1 MQGGDTQHSDNSDT
15 GDEERPRLLVVL
27 TGADTWTL
35 ADGTGHPTGFWA
47 EELVEP
53 MRVFRDAGVDV
64 TVATPRGVAPTV
76 DEASLSPD
84 GAGGE
89 DRAAE
94 LRAALDGLSDML
106 AAPAAL
112 EDVSPADFEGV
123 FVPAI

>member
-1 MQGGDTQHSDNSDT
+1 MQQGDEQRSDNLDN

-35 ADGTGHPTGFWA
+35 ADGTSHPTGFWA
-47 EELVEP
+47 EEFVEP
-53 MRVFRDAGVDV
+53 MRVFRDAGVDT

-94 LRAALDGLSDML
+94 LRAALD
-106 AAPAAL
+106 AL
-112 EDVSPADFEGV
+112 RARR
-123 FVPAI
+123 